1 MQNENTTATAPMT
14 ADSLKAAYDALPDQ
28 LRPFYAY
35 LHTATT
41 ALLNAIYSGDAA
53 QAIRAMPADGQH
65 SRELSDSIM
74 LAESFAAQLA
84 EDAAEFDRAS
94 LTDEGLQTLVQ
105 GFVDHCNA
113 EPGQSPLTVALD
125 ALFGGLMSNDDFTN
139 HPSPDEAVASV
150 LANHPAKAYI
160 TLAFNDLN
168 VLLDRLF
175 DYDPSANDFPGS
187 FIELPD
193 EAADVR
199 SMTQAAQRLSAQTRG
214 FFAWIHGA
222 VFTLADGFAASDAE
236 ELQRRLLG
244 VGLEPL
250 FVRAI
255 LDQMASS
262 ATARDVFAADEE
274 AFAPFSYSLANLE
287 MHLTRLRET
296 FAQSPEMHPLDRTM
310 RLLVAALAG
319 VTGCRPEDL
328 DSTLD
333 APLKKLSDQEAASFG
348 LAVTFAAEMAGV
360 ELVKTMNSAS
370 TLWDNFS
377 KACNRVAQCRLCG
390 TLSFALR
397 PAMTFLAHKDL
408 LLPAL
413 EQAQM
418 KPDEFEEIL
427 GSLDQL
433 SDFLL
438 SFQPNWADQEMVN
451 KLVNEAGGTQEE
463 ALAKAVSFQELLLDT
478 LSHMDPHNRELLS
491 NYILH
496 LAFLLGGMHSLPPE
510 TTASLYRE
518 AYPDLPN
525 APVCGFLSCEVLFA
539 AQALAESQAGFQSA
553 KA

>member
-35 LHTATT
+35 LHSATT

-53 QAIRAMPADGQH
+53 QAVRAMAADGQH

-222 VFTLADGFAASDAE
+222 VFTLADGFAAGDVE

>member
-35 LHTATT
+35 LHSATT

-53 QAIRAMPADGQH
+53 QAIRAMAADGQH

-139 HPSPDEAVASV
+139 HPSPDEAMASV

-222 VFTLADGFAASDAE
+222 VFTLADGFAAGDAE

>member
-53 QAIRAMPADGQH
+53 QAIRAMAADGQH

-113 EPGQSPLTVALD
+113 GPGQSPLTVALD

>member
-35 LHTATT
+35 LHSATT

-53 QAIRAMPADGQH
+53 QAIRAMAADGQH

-222 VFTLADGFAASDAE
+222 VFTLADGFAAGDAE

-525 APVCGFLSCEVLFA
+525 APVCGFLSCEVFFA

>member
-35 LHTATT
+35 LHSATT

-53 QAIRAMPADGQH
+53 QAIRAMAADGQH

-310 RLLVAALAG
+310 RLLVAAIAG